1 VAREL
6 AEAQEKLHSPLDR
19 VFVKLSEFIKNQRLT
34 VMQMFRQFDADHNG
48 MLDEEELDN
57 IFSHIGIRL
66 TPAEKESVV
75 RHFDVDGD
83 RCIDYREFYT
93 AWMLFQKQAGERAAT
108 TQERIRKVLE
118 AQEAEKLQ
126 GVRHFDVHHHLQA
139 EQYRHQKA
147 ELQRREREEQLR
159 EVRAQN
165 VRDMGQQRARRE
177 AERAR
182 AAAEEA
188 AQAQEYVPEDEMQW
202 NRHSEQE
209 REGILQRREGE
220 VEAAAAEAR
229 LMQHCSD
236 SGKLQQPAGN
246 TGCVTGAG
254 ASASPPGEGE
264 GGGGGGGGDAGGGNA
279 GSGGGGGAKSPAR
292 AAGQTVVGRSTA
304 TKMSA
309 VEARALLQ
317 KNREAAPAPAVSA
330 EMAALE
336 QERQEI
342 LQLEEQR
349 AQQYAAQ
356 RKKKGRRRVS
366 VVLAGTVSSAA
377 VDSYEGKE
385 SSNAADHVYHGGSVL
400 TSGAAG
406 GSGADWRSQQA
417 LGGGE
422 MLYGQRL

>member
-1 VAREL
+1 MAREL

-264 GGGGGGGGDAGGGNA
+264 GG
-279 GSGGGGGAKSPAR
+279 AKSPAR